1 MNSPRLLILLV
12 ALMMLPMPA
21 ALGAMTTE
29 YTREDENGS
38 KTTVESV
45 TLDLA
50 EGESDDLTS
59 IVFPNSEVMDTQ
71 LGISGAAL
79 EILKQAG
86 ETVQVIGHV
95 AVGEGNAHAALE

>member
-12 ALMMLPMPA
+12 ALMMLPLPV

-50 EGESDDLTS
+50 AGESDDLTS
-59 IVFPNSEVMDTQ
+59 VVFPNSEPEAKQDEVSEEDTVSG
-71 LGISGAAL
+71 LGTMF
-79 EILKQAG
+79 E
-86 ETVQVIGHV
+86 
-95 AVGEGNAHAALE
+95 